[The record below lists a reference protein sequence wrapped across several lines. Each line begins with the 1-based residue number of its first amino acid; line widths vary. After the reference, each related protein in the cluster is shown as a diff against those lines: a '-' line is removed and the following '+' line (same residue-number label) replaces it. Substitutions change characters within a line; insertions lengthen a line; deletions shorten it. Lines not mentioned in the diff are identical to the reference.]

1 MIYLSRIYNSN
12 YLRSLKYFIP
22 VVLLFLAGCKEKFP
36 SVPGDVIPMKKME
49 NILID
54 MHISDA
60 LAETKTM
67 GALMNERNLSQQYY
81 LQIYKNY
88 GVAKEDFLKSYL
100 FYQNNPILLNKLYD
114 DVLSE
119 MSKRE
124 SQINK

>member
-1 MIYLSRIYNSN
+1 MIFVKKQTTNN
-12 YLRSLKYFIP
+12 YKQLATIF
-22 VVLLFLAGCKEKFP
+22 VTLLLLAIIGCKEKYP
-36 SVPGDVIPMKKME
+36 HVPNDVIPVGKME

-60 LAETKTM
+60 VAETRSL
-67 GALMNERNLSQQYY
+67 GDGNEKKWSQQYY

-88 GVAKEDFLKSYL
+88 GITKEEFLKSYL
-100 FYQNNPILLNKLYD
+100 FYQNNPVLLNKVYD

-124 SQINK
+124 GKIGK

>member
-1 MIYLSRIYNSN
+1 MI
-12 YLRSLKYFIP
+12 SLKSIYGYNHFRFLKCFI
-22 VVLLFLAGCKEKFP
+22 VFGLLFLAGCKEKYP
-36 SVPGDVIPMKKME
+36 SIPADVIPMKKMQ

-60 LAETKTM
+60 LAENKTM
-67 GALMNERNLSQQYY
+67 GAVVTERNLSQQYY

-88 GVAKEDFLKSYL
+88 GVTKEEFLKSYL
-100 FYQNNPILLNKLYD
+100 FYQNNPILLNQLYD
-114 DVLSE
+114 NVLSE

>member
-1 MIYLSRIYNSN
+1 MIFLKEKVNRNYVRRI
-12 YLRSLKYFIP
+12 SLFVP
-22 VVLLFLAGCKEKFP
+22 VLLFMLAACKEKFP
-36 SVPGDVIPMKKME
+36 AVPSDIIPMTKME

-54 MHISDA
+54 MHIVDA
-60 LAETKTM
+60 VAETRTM
-67 GALMNERNLSQQYY
+67 GSGATEMKFTEQYY

-88 GVAKEDFLKSYL
+88 GITKEEFLKSYL

-124 SQINK
+124 AQMNK

>member
-1 MIYLSRIYNSN
+1 MIFLKKGCNSN
-12 YLRSLKYFIP
+12 YFRFLKCFI
-22 VVLLFLAGCKEKFP
+22 VFGLLFLAGCKEKFP
-36 SVPGDVIPMKKME
+36 SVPSDVIPMKKMQ

-60 LAETKTM
+60 LAENKTM
-67 GALMNERNLSQQYY
+67 GAVITERNLSQQYY

-88 GVAKEDFLKSYL
+88 GVTKEEFLKSYL
-100 FYQNNPILLNKLYD
+100 FYQNNPILLNQLYD
-114 DVLSE
+114 NVLSE